1 MKEYIDQILSQLPDG
16 EHKKYLETHKE
27 DFAKWEWDHEEYPL
41 YAYFRLRGL
50 KDPEDAATCKV
61 LDLNQ

>member
-27 DFAKWEWDHEEYPL
+27 DFAKWEWDHE
-41 YAYFRLRGL
+41 
-50 KDPEDAATCKV
+50 
-61 LDLNQ
+61 